1 MARAA
6 RVHERVRRLARL
18 RAEPT
23 PSRPPPVPSRGLKP
37 LVKTWPLH
45 RPNGSVDVAGT

>member
-6 RVHERVRRLARL
+6 RAREGVRRLARL

-23 PSRPPPVPSRGLKP
+23 PQGPPPVPRRGLKP
-37 LVKTWPLH
+37 LVKTWPRH

>member
-6 RVHERVRRLARL
+6 RAREGARRLAWF

-37 LVKTWPLH
+37 LVKTWPRH